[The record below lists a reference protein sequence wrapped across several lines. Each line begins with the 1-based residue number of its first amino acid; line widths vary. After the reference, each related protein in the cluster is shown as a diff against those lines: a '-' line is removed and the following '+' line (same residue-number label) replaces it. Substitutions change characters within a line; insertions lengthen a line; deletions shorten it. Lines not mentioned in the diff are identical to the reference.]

1 MDYGYQYPPT
11 AYKHIPAYR
20 NIGISVTPH
29 FKIMDDGSWRLLHA
43 AKHIPAKRHLGVALV
58 MRSCFVGALLHGQ
71 FGVAIRLKGDVCQ
84 QNDHGPPICHRKEC
98 GQGGACASR
107 SSGQGNACGRQGNTF
122 SGIGAQSG
130 KHSCQYR
137 HNPKKC

>member
-20 NIGISVTPH
+20 NMGISVTPH

-71 FGVAIRLKGDVCQ
+71 SGVAIYIRAAVANKTTMAHPSATGKNAAKVVPAPVGQ
-84 QNDHGPPICHRKEC
+84 VVKVMPVAAKVTSFWNWRPIWQTLLPISPK
-98 GQGGACASR
+98 S
-107 SSGQGNACGRQGNTF
+107 
-122 SGIGAQSG
+122 
-130 KHSCQYR
+130 
-137 HNPKKC
+137 KKC